1 MTFSGYK
8 CDECEVVKQVSNH
21 WVIGRSDAHGIVFRP
36 WSDELATKSEVL
48 HICGPG
54 CAAKVLSKAIE
65 GWSK

>member
-8 CDECEVVKQVSNH
+8 CDECEVMKQVSNH
-21 WVIGRSDAHGIVFRP
+21 WVIGLISGNEILFYPWNDVAADAPQR
-36 WSDELATKSEVL
+36 L